1 MNIYELVNS
10 RDIREHWEKI
20 SFVPNALETAWL
32 IWQSRKLT
40 IAQKHSAWEEII
52 SNMPDCQIPPS
63 SLHHGKPSLKSYLR
77 ELMDKENEARK
88 DFFRASKTAYYNG
101 TLYTTS
107 SSCWDPAAFTT
118 FEACIEH
125 LDNYESDP
133 KKIPRYEITKF
144 KLVDQEYIEEYT
156 AVFDHNMNMRSIE
169 SMYFD
174 NIFSKLYFSFPH
186 PFEKGDVLVRSQNK
200 TTTIAVENPC
210 WENVVVYL
218 SHGCENDPSQAT
230 YEDMKLKGYFG
241 CFDGVRLESKHSY
254 LDFEFVKGKLEG
266 TNRFLTIT
274 SEFLKGKL
282 DISDYAEMYH
292 LIKVDMVHDYKS
304 ELYDRLNSL

>member
-1 MNIYELVNS
+1 MNIYEFVNS
-10 RDIREHWEKI
+10 RDIREHWQKI
-20 SFVPNALETAWL
+20 GFVPNALESAWL
-32 IWQSRKLT
+32 IWQCNTLT
-40 IAQKHSAWEEII
+40 VAQRHSAWEEII
-52 SNMPDCQIPPS
+52 SNMPDCPIPPS
-63 SLHHGKPSLKSYLR
+63 SHHPEQPSLKGYLR
-77 ELMDKENEARK
+77 KLINKQNEAQ
-88 DFFRASKTAYYNG
+88 DNFFQVSETAYYNG

-107 SSCWDPAAFTT
+107 SSCWDPTAFTT

-156 AVFDHNMNMRSIE
+156 AVFDCNMNMRSIE

-186 PFEKGDVLVRSQNK
+186 PFEKGDILVRYQNK

-218 SHGCENDPSQAT
+218 SCGCENDPSRAT
-230 YEDMKLKGYFG
+230 YEDMKLKGYWG
-241 CFDGVRLESKHSY
+241 RFDGVRLESKHSY

-292 LIKVDMVHDYKS
+292 LIKADMIHDYKS

>member
-1 MNIYELVNS
+1 MSIFDFINS
-10 RDIREHWEKI
+10 PDIREHWENI
-20 SFVPNALETAWL
+20 GFVPNTIESAWL
-32 IWQSRKLT
+32 IWQCNTLT
-40 IAQKHSAWEEII
+40 VAQRHSAWEEII
-52 SNMPDCQIPPS
+52 SNMPDCPIPPS
-63 SLHHGKPSLKSYLR
+63 SHYPEQPSLKGYLR
-77 ELMDKENEARK
+77 ELIDKQNEARD
-88 DFFRASKTAYYNG
+88 DFFQVSETAYYNG
-101 TLYTTS
+101 GLQTTNS
-107 SSCWDPAAFTT
+107 NGWDPTAFTT
-118 FEACIEH
+118 FDACVEH
-125 LDNYESDP
+125 LDHYEFDP
-133 KKIPRYEITKF
+133 EKNLRYEITKF
-144 KLVDQEYIEEYT
+144 KLAGQEYTEEYT
-156 AVFDHNMNMRSIE
+156 AVFDSNMNMMAIE

-174 NIFSKLYFSFPH
+174 NIFSKLYFFFPL
-186 PFEKGDVLVRSQNK
+186 PFEKGDILVRSQNK

-241 CFDGVRLESKHSY
+241 YFDGVRLESKHSY
-254 LDFEFVKGKLEG
+254 LDFEFVKGNLEG

-292 LIKVDMVHDYKS
+292 LIKADMVRDYKS

>member
-10 RDIREHWEKI
+10 RDIREHWKKI

-40 IAQKHSAWEEII
+40 VAQKHSAWEEII

-63 SLHHGKPSLKSYLR
+63 SLYHGKPSLKSYLR

-156 AVFDHNMNMRSIE
+156 AVFDYNMNMRSIE

-218 SHGCENDPSQAT
+218 SCGCENDLSQAT
-230 YEDMKLKGYFG
+230 YEDMKLRGYFG

-304 ELYDRLNSL
+304 ELYDRLNTL

>member
-1 MNIYELVNS
+1 MSIFDFINS
-10 RDIREHWEKI
+10 TDIREHWEKLG
-20 SFVPNALETAWL
+20 FMPNALESAWL
-32 IWQSRKLT
+32 VYQSNNHT
-40 IAQKHSAWEEII
+40 IEEKHEAWRWII
-52 SNMPDCQIPPS
+52 SNMPDCQIPS
-63 SLHHGKPSLKSYLR
+63 SSHHPGKPSLKGYLR
-77 ELMDKENEARK
+77 ELIAKQKEARK
-88 DFFRASKTAYYNG
+88 DFFKSSATTYYNG

-133 KKIPRYEITKF
+133 EKSPRYEITKF
-144 KLVDQEYIEEYT
+144 KLVDQEYIEEHT
-156 AVFDHNMNMRSIE
+156 AVFDCNMNMRSIE

-186 PFEKGDVLVRSQNK
+186 PFEKGDILVRSQNK

-218 SHGCENDPSQAT
+218 SCGCENDPSQAT
-230 YEDMKLKGYFG
+230 YEDMKLRGYWG

-254 LDFEFVKGKLEG
+254 LDFEFVKGKLDG

-274 SEFLKGKL
+274 SELLKGKL

-292 LIKVDMVHDYKS
+292 LIKVDMIREYKS